1 MLDLVAGVFEPPC
14 PAKQKGKLQWWGSLS
29 TDGVAASFVYA
40 DTRPVSKKG
49 TKTATAAAVTSSSRS
64 KGTTSATTPALPPPH
79 DLAVV
84 GIDPGRCTIVHAA
97 TQVQGTRTLE
107 WTLPRKRYR
116 LKSGLAQARPRSG
129 VGTRP

>member
-1 MLDLVAGVFEPPC
+1 
-14 PAKQKGKLQWWGSLS
+14 LS
-29 TDGVAASFVYA
+29 RDGVAASFVYA

-49 TKTATAAAVTSSSRS
+49 TKTATAAAAAAAAVTSSSSSRSSRS
-64 KGTTSATTPALPPPH
+64 KGTTGATTPALPPPP

-84 GIDPGRCTIVHAA
+84 GIDPCRCTIVHAA

-116 LKSGLAQARPRSG
+116 LESGLAQAQAKARRWDTAMIG
-129 VGTRP
+129 GA